1 MKLSIVSWSRV
12 FIGLALT
19 LGVVTA
25 VWSLVIVS
33 YESDLGTENGILVTE
48 YDAVAT
54 NGSSDV
60 LATLSFDKG
69 GEPIPWSSLQLQLE
83 IGQEAYGCTFGS
95 QSAEADEAS
104 RVQPS
109 LGADGQTFLTQID
122 ATREEQF
129 TFVDVPNQASSNES
143 DYTLRFSKTDIHLND
158 GVRWQFV
165 EEESIENDFELDD
178 TQFVNA
184 TEERLD
190 WYTYD
195 LAVHRVTPNDGVYVF
210 EQNNQRYKIQFLTYY
225 NDADEAR
232 YPTMLVSSLTPDT
245 FPALN
250 NPELVSPSPCLIM
263 SEDIDRV
270 NWDTDETITLREN
283 GLNICEVDCNFSLV
297 ATFEGVTVRIV
308 QSETSGA

>member
-210 EQNNQRYKIQFLTYY
+210 EQDNQRYKIQFLTYY

>member
-12 FIGLALT
+12 FLGLALA
-19 LGVVTA
+19 LVVITS

-48 YDAVAT
+48 YNPQAT
-54 NGSSDV
+54 NGSDDV
-60 LATLSFDKG
+60 LATLSFDEG
-69 GEPIPWSSLQLQLE
+69 GEALPWASLQLQLE
-83 IGQEAYGCTFGS
+83 IDGEAYGCTFGS
-95 QSAEADEAS
+95 QSADVDEAS

-109 LGADGQTFLTQID
+109 LGADGRTFLTQVD

-143 DYTLRFSKTDIHLND
+143 DYTLRFSKTDIHMSE

-165 EEESIENDFELDD
+165 EGASIENEFELDA
-178 TQFVNA
+178 TRFVNA

-195 LAVHRVTPNDGVYVF
+195 LAVHRITPNEGVYIF
-210 EQNNQRYKIQFLTYY
+210 EQNNQHYKIQFLTYY
-225 NDADEAR
+225 NDEDEAR
-232 YPTMLVSSLTPDT
+232 HPTMLVTSLTPDT

-250 NPELVSPSPCLIM
+250 NPELVSPSPCLIV
-263 SEDIDRV
+263 SEDLDRA
-270 NWDTDETITLREN
+270 NWDVDETVQLREN
-283 GLNICEVDCNFSLV
+283 GLNICEGDCNFSLV
-297 ATFEGVTVRIV
+297 ATFEGISVRII

>member
-54 NGSSDV
+54 NGSSDI

-69 GEPIPWSSLQLQLE
+69 GEPLPWSSLQIQLE

-143 DYTLRFSKTDIHLND
+143 GYTLRFSKTDIHMND

-165 EEESIENDFELDD
+165 EGESIENDFELDD
-178 TQFVNA
+178 TQFVSA

-210 EQNNQRYKIQFLTYY
+210 EQDNQRYKIQFLTYY

-270 NWDTDETITLREN
+270 NWDADETITLREN
-283 GLNICEVDCNFSLV
+283 GLNLCAADCNFSLV

>member
-143 DYTLRFSKTDIHLND
+143 DYTLRFSKTDVHLND

-210 EQNNQRYKIQFLTYY
+210 EQDNQRYKIQFLTYY

>member
-19 LGVVTA
+19 LVTVTA

-33 YESDLGTENGILVTE
+33 YESDLGTENGILVAE
-48 YDAVAT
+48 YDAEAT

-69 GEPIPWSSLQLQLE
+69 GEPLPWSSLQLQLE

-104 RVQPS
+104 RVQPA

-143 DYTLRFSKTDIHLND
+143 DYTLLFSKTDVHLND
-158 GVRWQFV
+158 GVRWQFI
-165 EEESIENDFELDD
+165 EGESIENDFELDD

-210 EQNNQRYKIQFLTYY
+210 EQDNQRYKIQFLTYY

-270 NWDTDETITLREN
+270 NWDADETITLREN

>member
-104 RVQPS
+104 RVQPA

-210 EQNNQRYKIQFLTYY
+210 EQDNQRYKIQFLTYY

-270 NWDTDETITLREN
+270 NWDADETITLREN
-283 GLNICEVDCNFSLV
+283 GLNICEADCNFSLV

>member
-19 LGVVTA
+19 LVTVTA

-33 YESDLGTENGILVTE
+33 YESDLGTENGILVAE
-48 YDAVAT
+48 YDAEAT

-69 GEPIPWSSLQLQLE
+69 GEPLPWSSLQLQLE

-104 RVQPS
+104 RVQPA

-143 DYTLRFSKTDIHLND
+143 DYTLRFSKTDVHLND
-158 GVRWQFV
+158 GVRWQFI
-165 EEESIENDFELDD
+165 EGESIENDFELDD

-210 EQNNQRYKIQFLTYY
+210 EQDNQRYKIQFLTYY

-270 NWDTDETITLREN
+270 NWDADETITLREN